1 MQCCIKVFKFKWYDM
16 FVTETRITRVQLNL
30 VWDVLMDHQRWHQ
43 WNETIRKVTCSG
55 SLEKGK
61 RGEVFYR
68 NGSRVRFQVSGFAP
82 GSSYTLS
89 FRTLLATIHIRRF
102 VGYHNHQTTITNEV
116 WADGVLSDL
125 WWTLFS
131 STYIQML
138 SNELDRFIEMIDV
151 FEPSQF

>member
-1 MQCCIKVFKFKWYDM
+1 
-16 FVTETRITRVQLNL
+16 
-30 VWDVLMDHQRWHQ
+30 MDHQRWHQ
-43 WNETIRKVTCSG
+43 WNEKIRKVTCSG

-61 RGEVFYR
+61 SGEVFYR

-131 STYIQML
+131 STYIHML
-138 SNELDRFIEMIDV
+138 SDELDRFIEMIDV